1 LVYFLDEWKKLS
13 RSEDNLYYDFYYNS
27 IAYKTNRVQRLLRPY
42 GSYGKHNYEK
52 ETLNSMRNVQ
62 KEAGLYLWRD

>member
-1 LVYFLDEWKKLS
+1 MFFLDEWKKLS
-13 RSEDNLYYDFYYNS
+13 RSEKNLYYYTYHH
-27 IAYKTNRVQRLLRPY
+27 IGYMTGKVQRLLKTY
-42 GSYGKHNYEK
+42 GSFGKYNYEK